1 MTPDMTRGC
10 FCCHQNCSQSKHQLF
25 TLYNLKSLLA
35 VQLCHKLVTLHSP
48 SSTCFAVNTLPFSSV
63 FLIQIFFRQQGET
76 REEVSQFKLTLGL
89 SRKIKKIKHG
99 AEEFIGENTNIL
111 FDAAWSERLQDS
123 GLIWPETPQC
133 LPKTVGLQCLLFI
146 SASTAFSL
154 SKDMH
159 VKVNDSKVSISDSAN
174 GLFIIGPV
182 GIGNTWNDKQ

>member
-1 MTPDMTRGC
+1 MFPTNSFFFFSSPTHSRPAQMTPSFYCLPKTGDIQNFHIGHMTPDMTRGC

-89 SRKIKKIKHG
+89 SRKIKK
-99 AEEFIGENTNIL
+99 
-111 FDAAWSERLQDS
+111 
-123 GLIWPETPQC
+123 
-133 LPKTVGLQCLLFI
+133 
-146 SASTAFSL
+146 
-154 SKDMH
+154 
-159 VKVNDSKVSISDSAN
+159 
-174 GLFIIGPV
+174 
-182 GIGNTWNDKQ
+182 